1 MKTDD
6 VYFREKKKYTELWS
20 SIPEYRNASAADLL
34 APAFLVYFSS
44 QIEAGQRIIDFG
56 CGTGKSALP
65 FLWKGLQVDLVDFA
79 APCLDVEIFL
89 RTAAKQVFFWEA
101 CLWDLPSDLVA
112 VDWIVCFDV
121 LEHLPEEKIE
131 ASLKGMAQR
140 MKKGGLFC
148 IDLRPDQFGSVI
160 QDTLHLTLK
169 PKQWW
174 HEQVSA
180 FFSILEELSGGD
192 ENVVYALAPKFP

>member
-1 MKTDD
+1 
-6 VYFREKKKYTELWS
+6 
-20 SIPEYRNASAADLL
+20 
-34 APAFLVYFSS
+34 
-44 QIEAGQRIIDFG
+44 
-56 CGTGKSALP
+56 
-65 FLWKGLQVDLVDFA
+65 
-79 APCLDVEIFL
+79 
-89 RTAAKQVFFWEA
+89 
-101 CLWDLPSDLVA
+101 
-112 VDWIVCFDV
+112 
-121 LEHLPEEKIE
+121 
-131 ASLKGMAQR
+131 MAQR